1 VVELVVNLEVKLRQ
15 DQLIVGV
22 LVEEDLL
29 VVQVV
34 QVVQAVQV

>member
-1 VVELVVNLEVKLRQ
+1 MVELVVNLEVKLRQ
-15 DQLIVGV
+15 EQLIVGV

-34 QVVQAVQV
+34 QMVQAVQV

>member
-15 DQLIVGV
+15 EQLIVGV